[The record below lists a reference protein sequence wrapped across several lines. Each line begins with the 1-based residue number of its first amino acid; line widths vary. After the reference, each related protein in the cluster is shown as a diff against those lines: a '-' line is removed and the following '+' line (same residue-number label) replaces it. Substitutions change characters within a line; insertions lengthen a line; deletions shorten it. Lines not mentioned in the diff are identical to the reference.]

1 MIPNEMKPAIV
12 VAGLDFSYPQTTT
25 PIFSGLDLT
34 IPTGSRCLLL
44 GQNGVGKSTLMRVL
58 GGKHMVPAEAVRVLG
73 SAAFHDTSLCQRV
86 ALLHGPFPFDVDLG
100 VDEIL
105 AQRCAPRPDV
115 GVSGPLLRAREERRD
130 RLVEVLEIDPRW
142 RMHRLSSGQRRR
154 VQVLLALLSPVE
166 LVLLDEVTAD
176 LDVLSRSDLMEFLR
190 VESAARGATILY
202 ATHVLD
208 GLLGWAT
215 HLCFLSPGPRG
226 SVVRV
231 MAPIDQVPELQELL
245 RRGVTSPLLALCERW
260 LREDRLSAAG
270 RPGRGSGR

>member
-1 MIPNEMKPAIV
+1 MNPAIV
-12 VAGLDFSYPQTTT
+12 VAGLDFSYPETTA
-25 PIFSGLDLT
+25 PIFSGLDLV
-34 IPTGSRCLLL
+34 IPAGSRCLLL

-73 SAAFHDTSLCQRV
+73 GAAFHDTSLCQRV

-115 GVSGPLLRAREERRD
+115 PASVLRTREARRD
-130 RLVEVLEIDPRW
+130 RLVDVLEIETCW

-154 VQVLLALLSPVE
+154 VQVLLSLLDPVE

-190 VESAARGATILY
+190 AESAERGATILY

-231 MAPIDQVPELQELL
+231 MAPIDQIPELDELL
-245 RRGVTSPLLALCERW
+245 RGGVTSPLHALCERW
-260 LREDRLSAAG
+260 LREDRLSGGGRRAG
-270 RPGRGSGR
+270 GSGR